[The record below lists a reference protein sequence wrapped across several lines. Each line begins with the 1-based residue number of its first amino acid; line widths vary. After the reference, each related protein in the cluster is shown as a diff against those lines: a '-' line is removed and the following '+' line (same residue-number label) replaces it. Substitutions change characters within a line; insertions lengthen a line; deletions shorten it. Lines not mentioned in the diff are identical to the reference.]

1 MDGTVDVWSCREESI
16 RVESECFEPKAGRY
30 DWFGTIC
37 LGQVKLF
44 ELPLGP
50 AIAIAQRI
58 AAFLEIPVSQNGLEV
73 AKTMGFR
80 NEKIAPIH
88 RIRALE
94 AELERRDRKIA
105 MLRAELEAVPEQ
117 RVKARAVPRSDRW
130 TVVPERPYKDWWKL
144 VPVPPGAVFVCGYVG
159 GASWSTAIMMSLA
172 TCLLIL
178 IASFHQTGLTLNKET
193 GTVTSWHRYL
203 GFRWTGYS
211 VSCRGQSIK
220 VRSAMTVFLSN
231 ETLFWSFDKA
241 YVRGLAK
248 RMAAFLE
255 IPYQESR

>member
-1 MDGTVDVWSCREESI
+1 M
-16 RVESECFEPKAGRY
+16 
-30 DWFGTIC
+30 
-37 LGQVKLF
+37 KLF

-211 VSCRGQSIK
+211 VSCRGLSIK